1 VRFAHRRSIGGVSP
15 PYRVVMRLPRFAHIA
30 ALAISLLLHAAAWA
44 QDANATTAKPVR
56 IAVIGASASA
66 GFGCSWRETRA
77 DGDYGGSFR
86 LADMLKLA
94 CPDLAIVTTDAS
106 SGFFFLSPVANG
118 AKAAKRA
125 RDFNPDCVVALD
137 FLFWYCYGDD
147 APDGGRLQ
155 SEADRLTKLERGLAE
170 LAAFDAPIV
179 VGDIPDMSRAVGK
192 MLSARQMP
200 APDTLAKAN
209 ERFRAWAKERTN
221 VRVVPLARMQRQ
233 LMEEGALEIG
243 ADRLVSTREAPL
255 LQRDELHPT
264 PQGLAGLACAVAT
277 EVKSALAAEDTPAG
291 GTANDARDGAGA
303 AGVAAKDAL
312 KTALKTAE
320 GCEPDPADTIIRAR
334 DTLTRRPKPQAKPE
348 TPTPE
353 RPTPERPTPEKP
365 TPETPTPPV
374 SPASPT
380 SPR

>member
-1 VRFAHRRSIGGVSP
+1 MCSSTRHRFAVNFRAQSTPTSSLAYRERMRST
-15 PYRVVMRLPRFAHIA
+15 RFVHAT
-30 ALAISLLLHAAAWA
+30 LLLTAGVVFVAPYAPAPSSSVAHAQAVS
-44 QDANATTAKPVR
+44 ANAASNTPEKAEPFR

-66 GFGCSWRETRA
+66 GFGCSMREKRE
-77 DGDYGGSFR
+77 DGEYSGSFR

-147 APDGGRLQ
+147 APDGGPLK
-155 SEADRLTKLERGLAE
+155 SEADRLVKLEKGLAE
-170 LAAFDAPIV
+170 LATFEAPLV
-179 VGDIPDMSRAVGK
+179 VGDIPDMSGAVGK

-209 ERFRAWAKERTN
+209 ERFRVWAKDRAN
-221 VRVVPLARMQRQ
+221 VRVVPLARMQKQ

-243 ADRLVSTREAPL
+243 ADRLESTKDAPL

-264 PQGLAGLACAVAT
+264 PQGLAGLACAVAD
-277 EVKSALAAEDTPAG
+277 EV
-291 GTANDARDGAGA
+291 
-303 AGVAAKDAL
+303 KDAL
-312 KTALKTAE
+312 RMREASEPTKSDDAPSATPQLPTGDARLVKARD
-320 GCEPDPADTIIRAR
+320 CEPDPEGTVARAR
-334 DTLTRRPKPQAKPE
+334 ETLSRRATPAPKPAAS
-348 TPTPE
+348 
-353 RPTPERPTPEKP
+353 
-365 TPETPTPPV
+365 TPPPV
-374 SPASPT
+374 APA
-380 SPR
+380 PR

>member
-1 VRFAHRRSIGGVSP
+1 
-15 PYRVVMRLPRFAHIA
+15 MRLPRFAHIT
-30 ALAISLLLHAAAWA
+30 ALAISLTFPFAAWA
-44 QDANATTAKPVR
+44 QDARAQDGRAQETQAPTAEPARPTPVR

-77 DGDYGGSFR
+77 DGHYSGSFR

-118 AKAAKRA
+118 AKAAQRA
-125 RDFNPDCVVALD
+125 REFRPDCIVALD

-147 APDGGRLQ
+147 APDGGRLR
-155 SEADRLTKLERGLAE
+155 SEADRLAKLEKGLAE
-170 LAAFDAPIV
+170 LAAFDAPTV

-277 EVKSALAAEDTPAG
+277 EVKAALAAEDAPVR

-303 AGVAAKDAL
+303 TAGAVKD
-312 KTALKTAE
+312 ALKTAE

-334 DTLTRRPKPQAKPE
+334 DTLSR
-348 TPTPE
+348 
-353 RPTPERPTPEKP
+353 RPTPPAKPAAPATPTLGKP
-365 TPETPTPPV
+365 TPETPTPETPTP
-374 SPASPT
+374 PASPT
-380 SPR
+380 SPASPR